1 MIGES
6 NKRQR
11 SADSIAPLPQPDP
24 LFLLPTDL
32 EEWLGTADGSQTP
45 AALDLFD
52 QVMEAQNELAQSN
65 PQPVPMG
72 NAGHSQGQTWP
83 TRMGSN
89 AAAASDAYSWNYASG
104 RDANPPVADSMY
116 GHRGMAPTFGGDS
129 MVDPRFG
136 ESSYHTPS
144 GAPAPAE
151 YPYADLI
158 SNKFASLKLYQSI
171 DGKGHV
177 WKGSWNGIVVAV
189 KMIKVEQSM
198 EADVLRRFKKLTH
211 ILDGIEH
218 PNICKYFGNT
228 MHQGHPFMVH
238 EFIGGGSL
246 HSFLHGS
253 SDDSASWLPA
263 LPPRLLSRIALE
275 TASAVAYLHSKGVL
289 HRNIKAASV
298 LLDDDQHVKLAD
310 FGLSTTLASDLTAET
325 GTYRWMAPEVIGH
338 RKYDDKCDVHSYG
351 MLLWELTHRKI
362 PFQGRGALQAA
373 FAVVQGERPPISLSG
388 ELQPFGNVIESCW
401 QHLPTARPNMAKVVT
416 MVQAIDDGSRTVYSQ
431 RVPQQ
436 HSQVNYPAPTNGT
449 DSIHSTASNPYVYP
463 SANPMSHSRHVVVAS
478 PAPNPMGAPAMGVSP
493 MGPTM
498 GAPPMGAPPMGSS
511 HVMPR
516 LQESGNSRSGSVQRN
531 IPSHSSF
538 RAS

>member
-416 MVQAIDDGSRTVYSQ
+416 MVQVPRDSPEMKGVRGFLIVVRSSCRPSTTDRAQCTHNEFLSSTHRSTTPPPPTALIVSTRRRPTRTCIPRRTLCLTRDMWWSLL
-431 RVPQQ
+431 
-436 HSQVNYPAPTNGT
+436 
-449 DSIHSTASNPYVYP
+449 
-463 SANPMSHSRHVVVAS
+463 
-478 PAPNPMGAPAMGVSP
+478 
-493 MGPTM
+493 
-498 GAPPMGAPPMGSS
+498 
-511 HVMPR
+511 PR
-516 LQESGNSRSGSVQRN
+516 LTPWVLQRWAF
-531 IPSHSSF
+531 P
-538 RAS
+538 RWVRRWALRRWALRRWAART